1 MKKIVTIVIAGCLL
15 VVLAFCVGAAPAESE
30 DLSGQI
36 KALKNE
42 LSSLQERVQALE
54 KRLEKAEVIIPHIWP
69 GQDDDKYVTPLMLC
83 PRTPLPKGWQKRQFN
98 GITYYLVP
106 VDEDGQI
113 PTTLTK

>member
-1 MKKIVTIVIAGCLL
+1 MNKIVAILVAGCLL

-36 KALKNE
+36 KTLKKE
-42 LSSLQERVQALE
+42 LSSLQEHVQRLE
-54 KRLEKAEVIIPHIWP
+54 KRLEKAELIISRLWP
-69 GQDDDKYVTPLMLC
+69 GQDDAMCVTPPMLC

-113 PTTLTK
+113 PTPLTK